1 MTDDRVHLE
10 LTREETGTLL
20 GAVAW
25 VMGALQIMRDRGH
38 AEASEE
44 FHELHDRIV
53 PRLERL
59 LARVTQGR
67 EGAGTTPRLEA
78 DLEAA
83 YAEIRRAFETW
94 IELTAVDTLSAAV
107 AERLA
112 GQPGPGAGAAT
123 DAPEAPPTS

>member
-1 MTDDRVHLE
+1 MSDDRIRLD

-20 GAVAW
+20 GSIAW

-38 AEASEE
+38 AEADEE
-44 FHELHDRIV
+44 FHELHDLLV
-53 PRLERL
+53 PRLEAL
-59 LARVTQGR
+59 LARVTRARQDAPG
-67 EGAGTTPRLEA
+67 TPRLEA

-83 YAEIRRAFETW
+83 YTAIRSAFESW

-112 GQPGPGAGAAT
+112 GQGGTGTEGGPETPAQ
-123 DAPEAPPTS
+123 P